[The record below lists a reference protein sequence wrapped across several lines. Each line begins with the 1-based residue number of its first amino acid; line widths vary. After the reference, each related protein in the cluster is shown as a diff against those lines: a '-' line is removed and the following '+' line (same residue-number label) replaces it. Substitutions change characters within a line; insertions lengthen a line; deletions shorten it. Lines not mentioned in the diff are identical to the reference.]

1 MELVNDFLSSVLP
14 YTEWV
19 MLFLVVGGGL
29 FLAVYS
35 KLLPFRYFKHAL
47 DITRGKY
54 DHKDDPG
61 EVSHLQALSSAVAAT
76 VGMGNIAGVAIA
88 IYLGGPGVVLWIW
101 ITALIGMGIKFYSCS
116 LAVMFH

>member
-54 DHKDDPG
+54 DHKDDN
-61 EVSHLQALSSAVAAT
+61 VQVDKST
-76 VGMGNIAGVAIA
+76 GVPNTSKVCAFSNRTLYI
-88 IYLGGPGVVLWIW
+88 LVVLKPP
-101 ITALIGMGIKFYSCS
+101 LS
-116 LAVMFH
+116 LMLPDQLLLSAS

>member
-1 MELVNDFLSSVLP
+1 MKFINDFLTSVLP

-47 DITRGKY
+47 
-54 DHKDDPG
+54 
-61 EVSHLQALSSAVAAT
+61 
-76 VGMGNIAGVAIA
+76 
-88 IYLGGPGVVLWIW
+88 
-101 ITALIGMGIKFYSCS
+101 
-116 LAVMFH
+116 